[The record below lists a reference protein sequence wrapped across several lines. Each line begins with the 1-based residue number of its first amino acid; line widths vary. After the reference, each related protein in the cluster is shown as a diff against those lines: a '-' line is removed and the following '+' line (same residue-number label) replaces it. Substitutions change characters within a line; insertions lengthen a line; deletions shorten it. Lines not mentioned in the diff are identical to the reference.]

1 MKTGLIAIIVIV
13 ALGIAGYF
21 FFNQKP
27 TLTLDPSSSPSA
39 TPSMTPE
46 TTTPSRS
53 LYTAV
58 IHTAKGN
65 ITLVLYTKVAPKT
78 VANFVKLSQT
88 GFYNGTKFHR
98 VINDFM
104 IQGGDPLSKTDD
116 PQVGRGGPGY
126 KFEDEINP
134 RVLGLPEELIAQY
147 EAKGYRY
154 DYALESLPID
164 VGVIAMANAGPN
176 TNGSQFFIV
185 TTKAQS
191 HLNGLHTVFGK
202 VTGGMDIVSKIV
214 QGDIITGIT
223 IK

>member
-21 FFNQKP
+21 FVHQKP
-27 TLTLDPSSSPSA
+27 SLTLDQSPSPSSS
-39 TPSMTPE
+39 TNPSMNPE
-46 TTTPSRS
+46 PTRD

-65 ITLVLYTKVAPKT
+65 ITLALYTKVAPKT
-78 VANFVKLSQT
+78 VTNFVKLSQA

-98 VINDFM
+98 VIADFM
-104 IQGGDPLSKTDD
+104 IQGGDPLSKTND
-116 PQVGRGGPGY
+116 PNVGRGGPGY
-126 KFEDEINP
+126 AFEDEINP
-134 RVLGLPEELIAQY
+134 RVLGVPEELIAQY
-147 EAKGYRY
+147 EARGYHY
-154 DYALESLPID
+154 DYSLESMSVD

-185 TTKAQS
+185 STQAQP

-202 VTGGMDIVSKIV
+202 VTAGMDVVRSIA
-214 QGDIITGIT
+214 QGDVVTSIT
-223 IK
+223 IQ